1 MDLFDSVITAPSS
14 STPLAERMRPRTLE
28 EFEGQ
33 QDVVGPGSPL
43 HTAIVSDDVPSLMLW
58 GPPGTGKTTLA
69 RIIATMTKA
78 RFVPFSAVGGSV
90 KDVRIIIDQAE
101 TDRKFYHRKTILF
114 VDEIH
119 RFNKAQQDA
128 FLPSVENGTIIL
140 IGATTE
146 NPSFAVN
153 GALLS
158 RSRVIV
164 LKQLEPESIVKILR
178 AAIDD
183 VERGYGKEK
192 IAIDDDAI
200 TMLANFASGDA
211 RSALNTLD
219 LAVKTVR
226 PPSNSILRKEGE
238 PTITVDLIK
247 TALSKSHLHYDK
259 DGEEH
264 YNIISALH
272 KSMRGNNANA
282 ALYWMGR
289 MLLSGEDPRYVTRR
303 LIRFASEDIGLAD
316 TNALVQALAAH
327 DAASAI
333 GMPECSVNIAQCVA
347 YLSNA
352 PKSNALYTAWQTIS
366 DDIQNLPNEPVPIHL
381 RNAPTKLMKD
391 LGYGKGYKYTPNFK
405 NTDDAK
411 QDFLPKRLLKR
422 EYLQK
427 EKPAKLQPHQRIPR
441 TDNLC
446 W

>member
-14 STPLAERMRPRTLE
+14 SSPLAERMRPRTLE

-43 HTAIVSDDVPSLMLW
+43 HTAIVNDDVPSLMLW

-90 KDVRIIIDQAE
+90 KDVRVIIDQAE

-178 AAIDD
+178 AAVGDS
-183 VERGYGKEK
+183 ERGYGKEK
-192 IAIDDDAI
+192 IIIDDDAI
-200 TMLANFASGDA
+200 SMLANFASGDA

-219 LAVKTVR
+219 LAVKTATS
-226 PPSNSILRKEGE
+226 PHPLLRKEGE
-238 PTITVDLIK
+238 KSKEIIVSVELIK

-272 KSMRGNNANA
+272 KSMRGNDANA

-316 TNALVQALAAH
+316 PQALVQALAAH

-333 GMPECSVNIAQCVA
+333 GMPECSVNVAQCVA

-352 PKSNALYTAWQTIS
+352 PKSNSLYTAWQTIS

-405 NTDDAK
+405 NADDAK
-411 QDFLPKRLLKR
+411 QDFLPERLKDKK
-422 EYLQK
+422 YL
-427 EKPAKLQPHQRIPR
+427 
-441 TDNLC
+441 
-446 W
+446 

>member
-1 MDLFDSVITAPSS
+1 MIHMDLFDSVLTQPSPN
-14 STPLAERMRPRTLE
+14 TPLAERMRPRTLE

-33 QDVVGPGSPL
+33 QDIVGPGSPL
-43 HTAIVSDDVPSLMLW
+43 HTSIVNDDVPSLMLW

-69 RIIATMTKA
+69 RIIANMTKA

-90 KDVRIIIDQAE
+90 KDVRVIIEQAE
-101 TDRKFYHRKTILF
+101 TDRKFYKRKTILF

-164 LKQLEPESIVKILR
+164 LNQLEPESIVNILKR
-178 AAIDD
+178 AIADA
-183 VERGYGKEK
+183 ERGLGKEK

-200 TMLANFASGDA
+200 SMLANFSSGDA
-211 RSALNTLD
+211 RAALNTLD
-219 LAVKTVR
+219 LAVKTAT
-226 PPSNSILRKEGE
+226 PSDSPLAGGGISVTTE
-238 PTITVDLIK
+238 LIK
-247 TALSKSHLHYDK
+247 TALAKSHLQYDK
-259 DGEEH
+259 TGEEH

-272 KSMRGNNANA
+272 KSMRGNDANA

-289 MLLSGEDPRYVTRR
+289 MLLAGEDPRYLTRR

-316 TNALVQALAAH
+316 PNALVQAIAAH
-327 DAASAI
+327 HAVEAI
-333 GMPECSVNIAQCVA
+333 GMPECSLVVAQCVA
-347 YLSNA
+347 YLAKA
-352 PKSNALYTAWQTIS
+352 PKSNALYTAWSAIQK
-366 DDIQNLPNEPVPIHL
+366 DILELPNDPVPVHL

-391 LGYGKGYKYTPNFK
+391 LGYGKEYKYTPNYS
-405 NTDDAK
+405 NAEDAK
-411 QDFLPKRLLKR
+411 QDYLPERLKKKRYLK
-422 EYLQK
+422 
-427 EKPAKLQPHQRIPR
+427 
-441 TDNLC
+441 
-446 W
+446 

>member
-1 MDLFDSVITAPSS
+1 MDLFDSVLTQPSPN
-14 STPLAERMRPRTLE
+14 TPLAERMRPRTLE

-43 HTAIVSDDVPSLMLW
+43 HTAIMNDDVPSLMLW

-69 RIIATMTKA
+69 RIVATMTKA

-90 KDVRIIIDQAE
+90 KDVRTIIEQAE
-101 TDRKFYHRKTILF
+101 TDRKFYKRKTILF

-164 LKQLEPESIVKILR
+164 LNQLEPESIIKILKR
-178 AAIDD
+178 AISDS
-183 VERGYGKEK
+183 ERGLGKEQ
-192 IAIDDDAI
+192 ITIDDDAI
-200 TMLANFASGDA
+200 EMLANFASGDA
-211 RSALNTLD
+211 RSALSNLD
-219 LAVKTVR
+219 LAVKTATS
-226 PPSNSILRKEGE
+226 PHPLLRKEGE
-238 PTITVDLIK
+238 ITVTTDLIK
-247 TALSKSHLHYDK
+247 TALAKSHLHYDK
-259 DGEEH
+259 NGEEH

-272 KSMRGNNANA
+272 KSMRGNDANA

-316 TNALVQALAAH
+316 PNALVQAIAAH
-327 DAASAI
+327 EAAANI

-352 PKSNALYTAWQTIS
+352 PKSNALYTAWQAIEH
-366 DDIQNLPNEPVPIHL
+366 DIHELPNEPVPIHL

-391 LGYGKGYKYTPNFK
+391 LGYGKGYKYTPNYS
-405 NTDDAK
+405 NAEEAK
-411 QDFLPKRLLKR
+411 Q
-422 EYLQK
+422 EYLPERLK
-427 EKPAKLQPHQRIPR
+427 KKKYLK
-441 TDNLC
+441 
-446 W
+446 

>member
-1 MDLFDSVITAPSS
+1 MDLFDSVITQPSAN
-14 STPLAERMRPRTLE
+14 TPLAERMRPRTLE

-69 RIIATMTKA
+69 RIVATMTKA

-90 KDVRIIIDQAE
+90 KDVRTIIDQAE
-101 TDRKFYHRKTILF
+101 TDRKYYKRKTILF

-164 LKQLEPESIVKILR
+164 LKQLEPESIVKILQR
-178 AAIDD
+178 AIEDK
-183 VERGYGKEK
+183 ELGLGKEH
-192 IAIDDDAI
+192 IVIDDDAI
-200 TMLANFASGDA
+200 GMLANFANGDA

-219 LAVKTVR
+219 LAVKT
-226 PPSNSILRKEGE
+226 SKGSQ
-238 PTITVDLIK
+238 ITTDLIK
-247 TALSKSHLHYDK
+247 TALAKSHLHYDK

-272 KSMRGNNANA
+272 KSMRGNDANA

-316 TNALVQALAAH
+316 PNALVQALAAH
-327 DAASAI
+327 DAAGSI

-347 YLSNA
+347 YLSKA
-352 PKSNALYTAWQTIS
+352 PKSNALYTAWQAIN

-391 LGYGKGYKYTPNFK
+391 LGYGRGYKYTPNFK
-405 NTDDAK
+405 NADDAK
-411 QDFLPKRLLKR
+411 QDYLPERLKKKK
-422 EYLQK
+422 YL
-427 EKPAKLQPHQRIPR
+427 
-441 TDNLC
+441 
-446 W
+446 

>member
-1 MDLFDSVITAPSS
+1 MDLFDSVITQPSAN
-14 STPLAERMRPRTLE
+14 TPLAERMRPRTLE

-69 RIIATMTKA
+69 RIVAAMTKA

-90 KDVRIIIDQAE
+90 KDVRTIIDQAE
-101 TDRKFYHRKTILF
+101 TDRKYYKRKTILF

-164 LKQLEPESIVKILR
+164 LKQLEPESIAKILKR
-178 AAIDD
+178 AITDK
-183 VERGYGKEK
+183 ELGLGKDE
-192 IAIDDDAI
+192 ISIDDDAI
-200 TMLANFASGDA
+200 GIIATFANGDA

-219 LAVKTVR
+219 LAVKT
-226 PPSNSILRKEGE
+226 SKGAA
-238 PTITVDLIK
+238 ITTDLIK
-247 TALSKSHLHYDK
+247 TALAKSHLHYDK

-272 KSMRGNNANA
+272 KSMRGNDANA

-316 TNALVQALAAH
+316 PNALVQAIAAH
-327 DAASAI
+327 DAASMI

-347 YLSNA
+347 YLAKA
-352 PKSNALYTAWQTIS
+352 PKSNALYTAWQSIS

-405 NTDDAK
+405 NADDAK
-411 QDFLPKRLLKR
+411 Q
-422 EYLQK
+422 EYLPERLK
-427 EKPAKLQPHQRIPR
+427 NKKYFSG
-441 TDNLC
+441 
-446 W
+446 

>member
-1 MDLFDSVITAPSS
+1 MDLFDSVLSS
-14 STPLAERMRPRTLE
+14 SSSAAPLAERMRPRTLE

-43 HTAIVSDDVPSLMLW
+43 HTAIISDDVPSLMLW

-69 RIIATMTKA
+69 RIIAAMTKA

-90 KDVRIIIDQAE
+90 KDVRVIIDQAE

-178 AAIDD
+178 AAITDA
-183 VERGYGKEK
+183 ERGYGKEK
-192 IAIDDDAI
+192 IKIDDDAI
-200 TMLANFASGDA
+200 SMLANFASGDA

-219 LAVKTVR
+219 LAVKTVQ
-226 PPSNSILRKEGE
+226 PPSNSLLRKEGE
-238 PTITVDLIK
+238 PTITVGLIK

-272 KSMRGNNANA
+272 KSMRGNDANA

-316 TNALVQALAAH
+316 PNALVQAIAAH
-327 DAASAI
+327 DAASMI

-347 YLSNA
+347 YLANA
-352 PKSNALYTAWQTIS
+352 PKSNALYNAWQSIS

-405 NTDDAK
+405 DPNDAR
-411 QDFLPKRLLKR
+411 QDYLPERLKNKK
-422 EYLQK
+422 YL
-427 EKPAKLQPHQRIPR
+427 L
-441 TDNLC
+441 
-446 W
+446 

>member
-1 MDLFDSVITAPSS
+1 MDLFDSILTQPSAN
-14 STPLAERMRPRTLE
+14 TPLAERMRPKTLE

-33 QDVVGPGSPL
+33 QDVIGPGSPL
-43 HTAIVSDDVPSLMLW
+43 YTAIVSDDVPSLMLW

-69 RIIATMTKA
+69 HIVATMTKA

-90 KDVRIIIDQAE
+90 KDVRTIIDQAE
-101 TDRKFYHRKTILF
+101 TDRKYYKRKTILF

-164 LKQLEPESIVKILR
+164 LKQLEPESIIKILKR
-178 AAIDD
+178 AITDKELGLGTENIVID
-183 VERGYGKEK
+183 E
-192 IAIDDDAI
+192 DAI
-200 TMLANFASGDA
+200 GMLANFANGDA

-219 LAVKTVR
+219 LAVKTSR
-226 PPSNSILRKEGE
+226 GAP
-238 PTITVDLIK
+238 ITTDLIK
-247 TALSKSHLHYDK
+247 TALTKSHLHYDK

-316 TNALVQALAAH
+316 PNALVQAIAAH
-327 DAASAI
+327 DAAQMI

-347 YLSNA
+347 YLSKA
-352 PKSNALYTAWQTIS
+352 PKSNALYTAWQSIS

-391 LGYGKGYKYTPNFK
+391 LGYGKNYKYTPNFK
-405 NTDDAK
+405 NAEDAR
-411 QDFLPKRLLKR
+411 QEYLPKSLK
-422 EYLQK
+422 
-427 EKPAKLQPHQRIPR
+427 AKKYFL
-441 TDNLC
+441 D
-446 W
+446 

>member
-1 MDLFDSVITAPSS
+1 MDLFDSVITQPSAN
-14 STPLAERMRPRTLE
+14 TPLAERMRPRTLE

-69 RIIATMTKA
+69 RIVATMTKA

-90 KDVRIIIDQAE
+90 KDVRTIIDQAE
-101 TDRKFYHRKTILF
+101 TDRKYYKRKTILF

-164 LKQLEPESIVKILR
+164 LKQLEPESIIKILKR
-178 AAIDD
+178 AIKDK
-183 VERGYGKEK
+183 ELGLGKES

-200 TMLANFASGDA
+200 GMLANFANGDA

-219 LAVKTVR
+219 LAVKTSKGS
-226 PPSNSILRKEGE
+226 P
-238 PTITVDLIK
+238 ITTDLIK
-247 TALSKSHLHYDK
+247 TALAKSHLHYDK

-272 KSMRGNNANA
+272 KSMRGNDANA

-316 TNALVQALAAH
+316 PNALIQAIAAH
-327 DAASAI
+327 DAASQI

-352 PKSNALYTAWQTIS
+352 PKSNALYTAWQSIS

-405 NTDDAK
+405 NADDAK
-411 QDFLPKRLLKR
+411 QDYLPERLKNKK
-422 EYLQK
+422 YLS
-427 EKPAKLQPHQRIPR
+427 
-441 TDNLC
+441 
-446 W
+446 

>member
-1 MDLFDSVITAPSS
+1 MDLFDSVITQPSAN
-14 STPLAERMRPRTLE
+14 TPLAERMRPRTLE

-43 HTAIVSDDVPSLMLW
+43 HTAIISDDVPSLMLW

-69 RIIATMTKA
+69 RIVATMTKA

-90 KDVRIIIDQAE
+90 KDVRTIIEQAE
-101 TDRKFYHRKTILF
+101 TDRKYYKRKTILF

-164 LKQLEPESIVKILR
+164 LKQLEPESIIKILKR
-178 AAIDD
+178 AITDK
-183 VERGYGKEK
+183 ELGLGKDT

-200 TMLANFASGDA
+200 GMLANFASGDA

-219 LAVKTVR
+219 LAVKTSKGS
-226 PPSNSILRKEGE
+226 P
-238 PTITVDLIK
+238 ITTDLIK
-247 TALSKSHLHYDK
+247 TALAKSHLHYDK

-272 KSMRGNNANA
+272 KSMRGNDANA

-289 MLLSGEDPRYVTRR
+289 MLLSGENPRYVTRR

-316 TNALVQALAAH
+316 PNALIQAIAAH
-327 DAASAI
+327 DAASQI

-352 PKSNALYTAWQTIS
+352 PKSNALYTAWQSIS

-391 LGYGKGYKYTPNFK
+391 LGYGKGYKYTPDFK
-405 NTDDAK
+405 NADDAK
-411 QDFLPKRLLKR
+411 QDFLPDRLKKKK
-422 EYLQK
+422 YLS
-427 EKPAKLQPHQRIPR
+427 
-441 TDNLC
+441 
-446 W
+446 

>member
-1 MDLFDSVITAPSS
+1 MDLFDSVITQPSAN
-14 STPLAERMRPRTLE
+14 TPLAERMRPRTLE

-69 RIIATMTKA
+69 RIVATMTKA

-90 KDVRIIIDQAE
+90 KDVRTIIDQAE
-101 TDRKFYHRKTILF
+101 TDRKYYKRKTILF

-164 LKQLEPESIVKILR
+164 LKQLEPESIVKILKR
-178 AAIDD
+178 AITDT
-183 VERGYGKEK
+183 ELGLGKEK

-200 TMLANFASGDA
+200 GMLANFANGDA

-219 LAVKTVR
+219 LAVKT
-226 PPSNSILRKEGE
+226 SKGSA
-238 PTITVDLIK
+238 ITVDLIK
-247 TALSKSHLHYDK
+247 TALAKSHLHYDK

-272 KSMRGNNANA
+272 KSMRGNDANA

-303 LIRFASEDIGLAD
+303 LIRFASEDIGLVD
-316 TNALVQALAAH
+316 PNALVQAIAAH
-327 DAASAI
+327 DAASMI

-347 YLSNA
+347 YLSKA
-352 PKSNALYTAWQTIS
+352 PKSNALYTAWQSIS

-405 NTDDAK
+405 SADDAK
-411 QDFLPKRLLKR
+411 QDYLPDRLKNKK
-422 EYLQK
+422 YLS
-427 EKPAKLQPHQRIPR
+427 
-441 TDNLC
+441 
-446 W
+446 